1 MRFAMGSLKL
11 ALVPGAIAGIISIF
25 TSWLWMGVMFH
36 RFQQRTPNTWR
47 PEGKA
52 SYALSSIIHFL
63 ACIAIATLFLIVG
76 RNFDS
81 IFSGGPD
88 RAILFAVMLWSV
100 IAAPL
105 ALDAA
110 VYINLHP
117 LVVLGQLLDWL
128 TTSVL
133 ACGIAAWW
141 CDT

>member
-1 MRFAMGSLKL
+1 MGSLKL
-11 ALVPGAIAGIISIF
+11 ALVPGAIAGVISIL
-25 TSWLWMGVMFH
+25 TSWLWMGFIFH
-36 RFQQRTPNTWR
+36 SFQKRTPNTWR
-47 PEGKA
+47 PEGKG

-76 RNFDS
+76 RTY
-81 IFSGGPD
+81 GGFFGGGVD
-88 RAILFAVMLWSV
+88 RAIMFAVMLWGA

-105 ALDAA
+105 AVDAA
-110 VYINLHP
+110 VFVNLHP